1 MQSVPAKTVSEAW
14 GHPLRPLLVWLL
26 VALVLILAGCGGAP
40 AAADAPQETARNA
53 AKDTATAALAV
64 KETFPKSYPDAV
76 PASDEVVLKWNGTLV
91 LPGEAHPIVRTSN

>member
-26 VALVLILAGCGGAP
+26 VALVLMLAGCGGAP
-40 AAADAPQETARNA
+40 AAADAPKDDA
-53 AKDTATAALAV
+53 APALAA
-64 KETFPKSYPDAV
+64 KETFPRTYPEAV